1 MSISVPLPL
10 MIVVYVI
17 GTVVAVIIIE
27 TIYTIAKSIMKNRQP
42 AKPPLSTTVEDPRV
56 EL

>member
-17 GTVVAVIIIE
+17 ATIVVIIVAE
-27 TIYTIAKSIMKNRQP
+27 TIYTIAKSIIKNQQK
-42 AKPPLSTTVEDPRV
+42 AKPPLSSTTDDPRV

>member
-17 GTVVAVIIIE
+17 ATIVVIIVAE
-27 TIYTIAKSIMKNRQP
+27 TIYTIAKSIIKNQQK
-42 AKPPLSTTVEDPRV
+42 ANPPLSSTTDDPRV

>member
-17 GTVVAVIIIE
+17 ATIVVIIVAE
-27 TIYTIAKSIMKNRQP
+27 TIYTIAKSIIKNKQK
-42 AKPPLSTTVEDPRV
+42 ANPPLSSTTDDPRV

>member
-1 MSISVPLPL
+1 MGVPLPL

-17 GTVVAVIIIE
+17 ATIVAIIVAE
-27 TIYTIAKSIMKNRQP
+27 TIYTIAKSIIKNRQK
-42 AKPPLSTTVEDPRV
+42 AKSPLSTTVDEHPV

>member
-1 MSISVPLPL
+1 MSVPLPL

-17 GTVVAVIIIE
+17 ATIMAIIIAE
-27 TIYTIAKSIMKNRQP
+27 TIYTIAKSIIKRRMQP
-42 AKPPLSTTVEDPRV
+42 NPPLSTTVDEHPV